1 MDVFQWTKQYRLPT
15 AIGLCWLIAYP
26 AFAEADVPEL
36 PQIVDVFVRP
46 DGTLQGRVISSRS
59 ELPSGS
65 TAAMRVV
72 LVKGR
77 RTVAVA
83 TTGQHGIFT
92 LQNLP
97 AGTYQVIV
105 DVPAEPIV
113 RGQPPRFFPV
123 MSLQQAAT
131 VAVIATGAV
140 AAPVIYHN
148 TLIDNRV
155 PASP

>member
-1 MDVFQWTKQYRLPT
+1 MDVFPWIKRCLPLV
-15 AIGLCWLIAYP
+15 IGFCWLIVYP
-26 AFAEADVPEL
+26 SFAEADVLKL

-65 TAAMRVV
+65 TAAIRVV

-83 TTGQHGIFT
+83 ATGRHGVFT

-105 DVPAEPIV
+105 DAPAEPIV
-113 RGQPPRFFPV
+113 RGQPPRSFPV

-148 TLIDNRV
+148 TLTDNRV